1 MNPEKISTENKWLQ
15 FGGFSPL
22 ITIFKAFH
30 PLNEEIEKII
40 NDETFPVVFKK
51 NKFISSPLHKNKYI
65 FLILEGT
72 VRGFMKHG
80 NKEITTWISKE
91 NELVGTIRNLWED
104 EATEEY
110 IQAIEPILAIAIP
123 HTMSKELYE
132 KFPIANYVGR
142 KMTEMYYAQAFER
155 GYLIRLQSA
164 ERRYKRFLKSYPALI
179 DRVPLKFIAS
189 FLGMRLE
196 TLSRIRAKINA

>member
-1 MNPEKISTENKWLQ
+1 MNPEKINIHDKWEE
-15 FGGFSPL
+15 FNGFSPL
-22 ITIFKAFH
+22 ISIFKAFH
-30 PLNEEIEKII
+30 PLNKNIEKII
-40 NDETFPVVFKK
+40 NEETFPVIFKK
-51 NKFISSPLHKNKYI
+51 NKFISSPLHRNKYI

-123 HTMSKELYE
+123 HTMSKELYQ

-142 KMTEMYYAQAFER
+142 KMTEIYYAQAFER
-155 GYLIRLQSA
+155 GYLSRLQSA
-164 ERRYKRFLKSYPALI
+164 ERRYKRFLKSYPDLI
-179 DRVPLKFIAS
+179 ERVPLKYIAS
-189 FLGMRLE
+189 FLSMRLE
-196 TLSRIRAKINA
+196 TLSRIRAKIKA

>member
-1 MNPEKISTENKWLQ
+1 MNPEKIDTENKWLQ
-15 FGGFSPL
+15 FNGFSPL

-30 PLNEEIEKII
+30 PLNDEIEEII
-40 NDETFPVVFKK
+40 NKETFPVIFKK
-51 NKFISSPLHKNKYI
+51 NKFISSPLHRNKYI
-65 FLILEGT
+65 FLIIQGT
-72 VRGFMKHG
+72 VRGYMKHG

-91 NELVGTIRNLWED
+91 NELVGTIRNLWEE

-110 IQAIEPILAIAIP
+110 IQAIEPIVAIAIP
-123 HTMSKELYE
+123 HSMSKKLYE

-142 KMTEMYYAQAFER
+142 KMTELYYAAAFER
-155 GYLIRLQSA
+155 GYLCRLQSS
-164 ERRYKRFLKSYPALI
+164 ERRYKRFLKSYPELI